1 MPNQLKSLESSSRIV
16 STGSYLPEQIVEN
29 PELEAAL
36 GLEPGWIEQRTG
48 VVRRRV
54 ARADQAVSDLAIAAG
69 RSALERISPNDREA
83 IGTLIL
89 ATSTPDHLLPPTAP
103 RVAFELELG
112 KAAAFDMAVA
122 CSGFVYGLQMA
133 DALCRTQG
141 RSVLLI
147 AANLLSR
154 RTNPPDFGT
163 AAIFADG
170 AGAVLVSPA
179 DGRARILD
187 IELASDGSG
196 WDQLLI
202 PDGGS
207 RHPFSSSS
215 LDEGRHLM
223 KINNGQAVFRYA
235 VESMSEMASCLL
247 ERNGFQ
253 VTDVDLWIP
262 HQANTRIIESVR
274 TCLGFSPDQTCITL
288 SEYGN
293 SSAATIPTALDQQ
306 VQAGRELSGK
316 LVLFT
321 TAGAGLSCGAALV
334 RM

>member
-1 MPNQLKSLESSSRIV
+1 MEPASRIV
-16 STGSYLPEQIVEN
+16 ATGSYLPERVVEN
-29 PELEAAL
+29 PELEAVL
-36 GLEPGWIEQRTG
+36 GLDPGWIEQRTG

-54 ARADQAVSDLAIAAG
+54 ASADQAVSDLAIAAG
-69 RSALERISPNDREA
+69 RAVLDQVTPAEREP

-103 RVAFELELG
+103 RVAFELGLG
-112 KAAAFDMAVA
+112 PVAAFDMAVA
-122 CSGFVYGLQMA
+122 CSGFLYGLQVA

-154 RTNPPDFGT
+154 RTNPADFGT

-170 AGAVLVSPA
+170 AGAVLVGPA
-179 DGRARILD
+179 DGPARIVD
-187 IELASDGSG
+187 MELSSEGSG

-207 RHPFSSSS
+207 RYPFSSSS
-215 LDEGRHLM
+215 LEEGRHLM
-223 KINNGQAVFRYA
+223 RINNGQAVFRYA
-235 VESMSEMASCLL
+235 VESMTEMAQTLL
-247 ERNGFQ
+247 QRNGLL
-253 VTDVDLWIP
+253 VTDIDLWIP

-274 TCLGFSPDQTCITL
+274 TRLGFSPDQTCITL
-288 SEYGN
+288 PEYGN

-306 VQAGRELSGK
+306 IRAGRELSDQW
-316 LVLFT
+316 VLLT
-321 TAGAGLSCGAALV
+321 TAGAGLACGAALL

>member
-1 MPNQLKSLESSSRIV
+1 MPNQLKSLESNSRILA
-16 STGSYLPEQIVEN
+16 TGSYLPEQVVEN
-29 PELEAAL
+29 TQLEKQL

-69 RSALERISPNDREA
+69 RSVLERVPTTQRKA

-103 RVAFELELG
+103 RVAFELGLG
-112 KAAAFDMAVA
+112 KAAAFDLAGA

-133 DALCRTQG
+133 DALCRARDQP
-141 RSVLLI
+141 VMLI

-154 RTNPPDFGT
+154 RTNPDDVGT
-163 AAIFADG
+163 SAIFADG
-170 AGAVLVSPA
+170 AGAVIVSPA
-179 DGRARILD
+179 DGSACIIDVGL
-187 IELASDGSG
+187 ESDGSG
-196 WDQLLI
+196 WEHLLI
-202 PDGGS
+202 PDGGT
-207 RHPFSSSS
+207 RHPFSQSS
-215 LDEGRHLM
+215 LDHARHLM
-223 KINNGQAVFRYA
+223 KINNGMAVFRYA

-293 SSAATIPTALDQQ
+293 SSAATIPISLDQRI
-306 VQAGRELSGK
+306 QAGQDLSGK
-316 LVLFT
+316 LLLFT